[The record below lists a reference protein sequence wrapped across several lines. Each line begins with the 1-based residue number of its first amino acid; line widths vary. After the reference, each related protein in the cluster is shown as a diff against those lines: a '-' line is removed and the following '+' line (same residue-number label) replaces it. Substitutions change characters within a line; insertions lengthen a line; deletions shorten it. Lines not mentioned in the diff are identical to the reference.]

1 MMQTNDILLVSQK
14 FNSINR
20 LQLQTNLDIQ
30 LICKKNVLFKI
41 YVECDICKNNNFIS
55 CKIIYL
61 SISDIKIFSRFFD
74 KLFI

>member
-1 MMQTNDILLVSQK
+1 M
-14 FNSINR
+14 
-20 LQLQTNLDIQ
+20 QLQTNLDIQ

-61 SISDIKIFSRFFD
+61 SISDIKIFS
-74 KLFI
+74 